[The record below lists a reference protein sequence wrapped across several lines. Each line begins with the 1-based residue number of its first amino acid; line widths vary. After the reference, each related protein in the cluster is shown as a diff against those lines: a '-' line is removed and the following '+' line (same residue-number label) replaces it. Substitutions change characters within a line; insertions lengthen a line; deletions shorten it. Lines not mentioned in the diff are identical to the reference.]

1 MTTKC
6 FSGLLPGWSLSQGA
20 VTDGKVENV
29 SVGCCPDGHF
39 HLFIKMIEDFYKSF
53 SGLLPGWSLSLDILE
68 YEDDSILF
76 QWAVARM
83 VTFT

>member
-1 MTTKC
+1 
-6 FSGLLPGWSLSQGA
+6 
-20 VTDGKVENV
+20 
-29 SVGCCPDGHF
+29 
-39 HLFIKMIEDFYKSF
+39 MIEDFYKSF